1 MSEPVPLGEHLDA
14 IAPDTMALFLDV
26 DGTILEFSKSPDDV
40 DVPETLLPVLE
51 KLHARLSGALAL
63 VSGRTLANLDRLFAP
78 LYLPAAG
85 LHGFEIRGAEI
96 SQDVHEALSA
106 AINGE
111 RAFLH
116 ETFAG
121 TPGIL
126 IEDKGP
132 CIAIHFRQAPALAHT
147 VDEIVNEAQARLGPS
162 FETLHGHMVRELR
175 PAGIGKGHAVNQ
187 LMPQPPFEGRVPVF
201 IGDDVTDED
210 GFEAVNTL
218 NGISV
223 CVGARRPTRARTMLA
238 DVTSVRN
245 WLGNLAEGDDPPLS
259 PEGDRETMQA

>member
-1 MSEPVPLGEHLDA
+1 MSEPIPLGEHPNV
-14 IAPDTMALFLDV
+14 ITPETMALFLDV
-26 DGTILEFSKSPDDV
+26 DGTILEFSETPDNV
-40 DVPETLLPVLE
+40 DVPESLISVLE
-51 KLHARLSGALAL
+51 QVHARLSGAVAL
-63 VSGRTLANLDRLFAP
+63 VSGRALADLDRLFTP
-78 LYLPAAG
+78 LHLPAAG
-85 LHGFEIRGAEI
+85 LHGFEIRGAENAR
-96 SQDVHEALSA
+96 DVHEALSA
-106 AINGE
+106 AMNGE

-116 ETFAG
+116 ETFKG

-147 VDEIVNEAQARLGPS
+147 VDKIVGEAQARLGPS

-223 CVGARRPTRARTMLA
+223 CVGTRRPTRARTMLA